1 MPSYIACSNLSLGND
16 CVNNRIT
23 STQFNGT
30 AVPTEGFGGG
40 GGGTDPEGETA
51 GSGGSG
57 VVVIRYIVSSIN
69 CPNSSNNTNLVG
81 PIACPYPITI
91 TAGAAVHTDYNL
103 SYGDATNGYVSFPG
117 ASTDTVT
124 VTTTIGNGTDTV
136 TVTISQGNLAR
147 FVVSNASTL
156 LAGATYPFRYTIFSG
171 SNSSSDYVLLRIV
184 DPSQATPVVIP
195 VDPRATTV
203 DLSPVRIGGTQ
214 MTQVCYTPIDD
225 NDNSGYGNIPTV
237 ETITARST
245 ESYTVTSA
253 TGRIRFTGTSTN
265 LQAAVANIRV
275 RKHSSDKYLL
285 PSDKSRFIRINVSN
299 GTVGGNG
306 SCTFGNES
314 TLELRPL
321 SIQQTIVKPQVTLT
335 RNNQ

>member
-1 MPSYIACSNLSLGND
+1 L
-16 CVNNRIT
+16 T
-23 STQFNGT
+23 
-30 AVPTEGFGGG
+30 
-40 GGGTDPEGETA
+40 
-51 GSGGSG
+51 
-57 VVVIRYIVSSIN
+57 
-69 CPNSSNNTNLVG
+69 G

-91 TAGAAVHTDYNL
+91 TAGASASTIYNL

-117 ASTDTVT
+117 GSADTVT
-124 VTTTIGNGTDTV
+124 VTTTLGNGVDTV
-136 TVTISQGNLAR
+136 TVSASDSTHRNKSFA
-147 FVVSNASTL
+147 VSNANTA
-156 LAGATYPFRYTIFSG
+156 LAGATYPLRYTIFSG
-171 SNSSSDYVLLRIV
+171 SSSSSDYILLRIV

-195 VDPRATTV
+195 VDPRATSV
-203 DLSPVRIGGTQ
+203 DLSPVRIGGSQ

-225 NDNSGYGNIPTV
+225 NDNTGYGNIPSV

-245 ESYTVTSA
+245 ETYTVTSA
-253 TGRIRFTGTSTN
+253 LGRIRFTGTSAN
-265 LQAAVANIRV
+265 LQAAVGNIRV
-275 RKHSSDKYLL
+275 RKHSSDTYLL

-314 TLELRPL
+314 TLELRPI